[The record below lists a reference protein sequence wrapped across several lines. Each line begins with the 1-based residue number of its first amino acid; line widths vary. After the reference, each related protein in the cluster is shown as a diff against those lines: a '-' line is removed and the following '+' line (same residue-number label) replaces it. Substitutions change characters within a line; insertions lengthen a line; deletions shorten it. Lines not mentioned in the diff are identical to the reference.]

1 MFLLIVTLLLP
12 ASVVLPI
19 DTGAAAGDFVSEGI
33 GISKSEHNELQLF
46 LQNSGLRLNERINTL
61 IRKFL
66 EFIDNLSQKER
77 PARLQRLLV
86 DSRIGIGK
94 IVELSL
100 TKEPCLVG
108 VLGTLQEISEEAKIF
123 VASHS
128 LDYELACMYR
138 PVLNHCGISLTLD
151 SRLNGIEIL
160 YEESE
165 FKSLVESRN
174 ELLPVQWVRLFGTSL
189 KNKQW
194 READLLM
201 KGVLA
206 TNPERN
212 IREIAV
218 NELMRFSGQWE
229 WAYKILGEH
238 FNPNLITPSGFSLL
252 AFLIYA
258 GASDEEIERFFEHDL
273 EQDVKDASLC
283 AAEFTK
289 RFNLSAQLQSLGAK
303 KSCLKVDL
311 LSEGK
316 IDYIRL
322 LINSGASLNKVFF
335 LQAIKTPGVNED
347 FLLQMLERLISSD
360 GGDSSNSK
368 ELMTALLK
376 GGMSRCCAVLLKH
389 ESVAVDK
396 NSLERAIEGG
406 CSDTVVKSVLKKMVK
421 KITAPSE
428 QSKVLSDGLKIAL
441 TKNRNQIA
449 VALLEAGACVDQTSL
464 KRAIECG
471 CSDAVVQHV
480 LEETERRRYPT
491 KKSLSDGFYA
501 ALEQNRDDVAAHLLK
516 IGNSF
521 TKRDFRLSLVH
532 AIKEY
537 AQDDVV
543 MQKLAQI
550 KRIFKECE
558 LSRLLSTA
566 LSEALDKHRKNVVI
580 ALLKSG
586 APVRKDSLKKA
597 IKGGCS
603 DAVVLLVLEKAKEQF
618 ADSERAEVF
627 SDALRQAISMGRDV
641 VATELLEA
649 GAPVSKNSLKKSV
662 EGGCSDDIVS
672 LVREKTMEKRKPVKV
687 IIRDFNTAVSMGC
700 DVVATELLETGA
712 TVSKNSLK
720 KAIKGGCSDAVV
732 LLVLEK
738 TEENFSGRKL
748 LIVLSDAFD
757 AALTRGRDVIAI
769 ELLRAGAPVSKNSLK
784 KAIEYECDDDLIL
797 LVIEET
803 MEKFADSERAEALSD
818 ALNQALS
825 SGSNRIAC
833 ELFGKNA
840 CINEDSLKCAVE
852 GRCDHSIFEKI
863 IEKSQKIFNSYQ
875 ALSNG
880 FDAALKCCNDDFAT
894 HLLFSG
900 APVHKKS
907 LEYASHCSQH
917 TKDLIAERLESGEGL
932 SRKRRKI

>member
-1 MFLLIVTLLLP
+1 
-12 ASVVLPI
+12 
-19 DTGAAAGDFVSEGI
+19 
-33 GISKSEHNELQLF
+33 
-46 LQNSGLRLNERINTL
+46 
-61 IRKFL
+61 
-66 EFIDNLSQKER
+66 
-77 PARLQRLLV
+77 
-86 DSRIGIGK
+86 
-94 IVELSL
+94 
-100 TKEPCLVG
+100 
-108 VLGTLQEISEEAKIF
+108 
-123 VASHS
+123 
-128 LDYELACMYR
+128 
-138 PVLNHCGISLTLD
+138 
-151 SRLNGIEIL
+151 
-160 YEESE
+160 
-165 FKSLVESRN
+165 
-174 ELLPVQWVRLFGTSL
+174 
-189 KNKQW
+189 
-194 READLLM
+194 
-201 KGVLA
+201 
-206 TNPERN
+206 
-212 IREIAV
+212 
-218 NELMRFSGQWE
+218 
-229 WAYKILGEH
+229 
-238 FNPNLITPSGFSLL
+238 
-252 AFLIYA
+252 
-258 GASDEEIERFFEHDL
+258 
-273 EQDVKDASLC
+273 
-283 AAEFTK
+283 
-289 RFNLSAQLQSLGAK
+289 
-303 KSCLKVDL
+303 
-311 LSEGK
+311 
-316 IDYIRL
+316 
-322 LINSGASLNKVFF
+322 
-335 LQAIKTPGVNED
+335 
-347 FLLQMLERLISSD
+347 
-360 GGDSSNSK
+360 
-368 ELMTALLK
+368 
-376 GGMSRCCAVLLKH
+376 
-389 ESVAVDK
+389 
-396 NSLERAIEGG
+396 
-406 CSDTVVKSVLKKMVK
+406 
-421 KITAPSE
+421 
-428 QSKVLSDGLKIAL
+428 
-441 TKNRNQIA
+441 
-449 VALLEAGACVDQTSL
+449 
-464 KRAIECG
+464 
-471 CSDAVVQHV
+471 VQHV

-586 APVRKDSLKKA
+586 APVRKD
-597 IKGGCS
+597 
-603 DAVVLLVLEKAKEQF
+603 
-618 ADSERAEVF
+618 
-627 SDALRQAISMGRDV
+627 
-641 VATELLEA
+641 
-649 GAPVSKNSLKKSV
+649 
-662 EGGCSDDIVS
+662 
-672 LVREKTMEKRKPVKV
+672 
-687 IIRDFNTAVSMGC
+687 
-700 DVVATELLETGA
+700 
-712 TVSKNSLK
+712 SLK